1 MDELTLEPYTV
12 VQHWHLPD
20 ADGQWESILREYLQR
35 IVQRCTA
42 AGTCVIGHIKALS
55 IFPDKTYVH
64 VSVVAANIP
73 ASIEGKVPLG
83 CTELELTLN
92 VLVYGLERTAIE
104 QITRE
109 TANEIASQR
118 KGAIHQKNI
127 DPAGEHLHYT
137 NHYKKSKGET
147 P

>member
-1 MDELTLEPYTV
+1 VDELTLEPYTV

-55 IFPDKTYVH
+55 IFSDKTNVR
-64 VSVVAANIP
+64 VSVVAAHIP
-73 ASIEGKVPLG
+73 ANLDGRVPSG
-83 CTELELTLN
+83 CTDLDLTLN
-92 VLVYGLERTAIE
+92 VLVYGLERTVIE

-109 TANEIASQR
+109 IAYEIVSQR
-118 KGAIHQKNI
+118 KGVMNQK
-127 DPAGEHLHYT
+127 Y
-137 NHYKKSKGET
+137 
-147 P
+147 

>member
-35 IVQRCTA
+35 IAQRCTA
-42 AGTCVIGHIKALS
+42 VGKCVIGHIKALS
-55 IFPDKTYVH
+55 IFSDNTYVR
-64 VSVVAANIP
+64 VSVVAAQIP
-73 ASIEGKVPLG
+73 ANLEGRVPAG

-92 VLVYGLERTAIE
+92 VLVYGLKRTVVE

-109 TANEIASQR
+109 TAYEIASQR
-118 KGAIHQKNI
+118 KGVMNQK
-127 DPAGEHLHYT
+127 Y
-137 NHYKKSKGET
+137 
-147 P
+147 

>member
-1 MDELTLEPYTV
+1 MDELTLEPYAV
-12 VQHWHLPD
+12 VQRWHLPD
-20 ADGQWESILREYLQR
+20 TDGQWESILGDYLQR
-35 IVQRCTA
+35 IAQRCTA
-42 AGTCVIGHIKALS
+42 AGKCVIGHIKALS
-55 IFPDKTYVH
+55 TFSHQSYLR

-73 ASIEGKVPLG
+73 ATVEGKVPVG
-83 CTELELTLN
+83 CIDLELILN

-118 KGAIHQKNI
+118 KGVVHHKKMNH
-127 DPAGEHLHYT
+127 AGEHLHLS
-137 NHYKKSKGET
+137 NHHDQSKGET

>member
-1 MDELTLEPYTV
+1 VDELTLEPYAV
-12 VQHWHLPD
+12 IQHWHLPD
-20 ADGQWESILREYLQR
+20 ADGLWESILGEYLQG
-35 IVQRCTA
+35 IAQHCNS
-42 AGTCVIGHIKALS
+42 AGKCVIGHIKALS
-55 IFPDKTYVH
+55 TFSHQRYLR
-64 VSVVAANIP
+64 VSVVAANVP
-73 ASIEGKVPLG
+73 ATLEGEVPAG

-118 KGAIHQKNI
+118 KGVIHHKNMNH
-127 DPAGEHLHYT
+127 AGEHLHLS
-137 NHYKKSKGET
+137 NHQDQSKGET